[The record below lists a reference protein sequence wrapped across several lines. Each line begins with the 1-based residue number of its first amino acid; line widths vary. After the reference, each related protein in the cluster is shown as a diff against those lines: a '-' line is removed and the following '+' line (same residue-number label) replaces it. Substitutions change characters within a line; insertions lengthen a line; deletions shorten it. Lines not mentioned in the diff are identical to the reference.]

1 MTNLPCSD
9 QAFDISQEVSTCSL
23 EDSLNKA
30 TSLSSHSSYSGVVIL
45 ACLFGRNLTHLHRPS
60 VHDNENDLNGGFWT
74 RHRMI
79 DNILLN
85 TSLGLPDHLRLPA
98 GMTDPNVVF
107 LNMCL
112 HSATI
117 CLHQAAIF
125 KADKN
130 NLGVNVSNE
139 SKVRCITAAT
149 EIASY
154 MRMISHIDLSAVRE
168 ILAVGG
174 VVFNLSLILFR

>member
-9 QAFDISQEVSTCSL
+9 QAFDRSQEVNTCSL

-30 TSLSSHSSYSGVVIL
+30 TSLSSHSSYSGVVML
-45 ACLFGRNLTHLHRPS
+45 ACLFGRNLTHLHRPNLY
-60 VHDNENDLNGGFWT
+60 DNESDLNGDFWT
-74 RHRMI
+74 RHRTI

-130 NLGVNVSNE
+130 NLGLSVTNE

-149 EIASY
+149 EVASY
-154 MRMISHIDLSAVRE
+154 MRMISHIDLSAVCE
-168 ILAVGG
+168 IPSIESV
-174 VVFNLSLILFR
+174 IR

>member
-1 MTNLPCSD
+1 MLYFNSISSFTVQQIMTNLPCSE
-9 QAFDISQEVSTCSL
+9 QAFDRSQTVNTCSL

-30 TSLSSHSSYSGVVIL
+30 TSLSAHSSFSGVVML
-45 ACLFGRNLTHLHRPS
+45 ACLFGRNLTHLHRPNAN
-60 VHDNENDLNGGFWT
+60 DNESDMNGDFWK
-74 RHRMI
+74 RHRLI

-98 GMTDPNVVF
+98 GMADPNVVF

-130 NLGVNVSNE
+130 NLGANVSNE

-149 EIASY
+149 EIASS
-154 MRMISHIDLSAVRE
+154 MRMISHIELSTV
-168 ILAVGG
+168 
-174 VVFNLSLILFR
+174 

>member
-9 QAFDISQEVSTCSL
+9 QAFDRSQAVSTCSL
-23 EDSLNKA
+23 EDSLSKA
-30 TSLSSHSSYSGVVIL
+30 TSLSSHSSFSGVVML
-45 ACLFGRNLTHLHRPS
+45 ACLFGRNLTHLHRPNPY
-60 VHDNENDLNGGFWT
+60 DNESDLNGDFWT
-74 RHRMI
+74 RHRTI

-130 NLGVNVSNE
+130 NLGLNVTNE

-149 EIASY
+149 EVASF
-154 MRMISHIDLSAVRE
+154 MRMISHIDLSAVCGIINIDSVIMYFHR
-168 ILAVGG
+168 
-174 VVFNLSLILFR
+174 